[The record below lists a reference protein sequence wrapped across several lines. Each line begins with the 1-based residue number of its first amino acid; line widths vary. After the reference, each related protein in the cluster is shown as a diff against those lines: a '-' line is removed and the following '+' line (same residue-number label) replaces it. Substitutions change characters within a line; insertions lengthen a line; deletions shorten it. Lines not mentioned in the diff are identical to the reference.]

1 MDNKGYPQPP
11 QAGYPGPPPP
21 VYPQPPPGYGQ
32 QYGYPPP
39 QQNFSAMSSN
49 QTVVVTNQPTG
60 GTFAVVAR
68 PPDYMV
74 PSVLA
79 CLFCFWPTGLFAI
92 YFALQANT
100 AVARGDMGNASRY
113 SALARNLMISS
124 IVVGVAWITLVIVLE
139 VAVVARTCAN
149 INGYC

>member
-21 VYPQPPPGYGQ
+21 GFPQPPPGYGQ
-32 QYGYPPP
+32 QYWYPPP

-60 GTFAVVAR
+60 GNFAVVAR
-68 PPDYMV
+68 PRDLMV
-74 PSVLA
+74 ASVLA
-79 CLFCFWPTGLFAI
+79 CIFCFWPTGLFAI

-100 AVARGDMGNASRY
+100 AVARGDMDNASRY
-113 SALARNLMISS
+113 STMARKLMISS
-124 IVVGVAWITLVIVLE
+124 ICVGVACIPLVITLVSTL
-139 VAVVARTCAN
+139 T
-149 INGYC
+149 